1 MLKRDGLPARLRTRI
16 QLISERLDHI
26 SRAVCVV
33 LILFMALEVIM
44 AVFFRYVLFAPLRWG
59 EEMAR
64 LMMMWIGMLGIAIAL
79 KDGDHIGI
87 ETVVSRL
94 NKRQRAWC
102 NLISHLLLSVFLVV
116 LFYFGLLQAI
126 RAWNIILPALLIP
139 WTWPML
145 AVPCAT
151 VVQLV
156 HLVPMI
162 LDEIDVILDGGNSI
176 QK

>member
-1 MLKRDGLPARLRTRI
+1 MLKRDRLPARVRRCI
-16 QLISERLDHI
+16 QLVSDRLDQI

-33 LILFMALEVIM
+33 LILFMALEVIT

-94 NKRQRAWC
+94 NKRRRAC
-102 NLISHLLLSVFLVV
+102 CSLVSHLLVSVFLVI
-116 LFYFGLLQAI
+116 LFYFGFLQAI

-162 LDEIDVILDGGNSI
+162 LDEIDVVLDRS
-176 QK
+176 KSSEK

>member
-1 MLKRDGLPARLRTRI
+1 MQKTDGLPARLRARI
-16 QLISERLDHI
+16 QSISDRLDQI
-26 SRAVCVV
+26 SKAICVV
-33 LILFMALEVIM
+33 LILFMAFEVIT

-79 KDGDHIGI
+79 KEGDHIGI
-87 ETVVSRL
+87 ETVLSRL
-94 NKRQRAWC
+94 NRRQRAWC
-102 NLISHLLLSVFLVV
+102 NLASYLLIGVFLVI

-162 LDEIDVILDGGNSI
+162 LDEIDVILDRGNSGE
-176 QK
+176 K

>member
-1 MLKRDGLPARLRTRI
+1 MLKRDGMPARLRTRI
-16 QLISERLDHI
+16 QLISDRLDQI
-26 SRAVCVV
+26 SKAVCVV

-44 AVFFRYVLFAPLRWG
+44 AVFFRYALFAPLRWG
-59 EEMAR
+59 EELAR
-64 LMMMWIGMLGIAIAL
+64 LMMIWIGMLGIAIAL

-87 ETVVSRL
+87 ETLVSRL
-94 NKRQRAWC
+94 NRRQRAWC
-102 NLISHLLLSVFLVV
+102 NLVSHLLVGVFLVI

-156 HLVPMI
+156 HLVPMV
-162 LDEIDVILDGGNSI
+162 LDEIDVILGSE
-176 QK
+176 QEQ